1 MPVLTTET
9 RLSEK
14 EAKGIMEYARK
25 YRADYGIIQRY
36 VWHVIVG
43 QKGVIDQPKLN
54 TEIQRKFSV
63 SKRTANSVIYD
74 MRGRYKALKEEQDPA
89 SETAGRKDC
98 RCRQQTEEGRRCK

>member
-43 QKGVIDQPKLN
+43 QKGVIDQYGDPEEVL
-54 TEIQRKFSV
+54 
-63 SKRTANSVIYD
+63 
-74 MRGRYKALKEEQDPA
+74 GLKAHGEF
-89 SETAGRKDC
+89 C
-98 RCRQQTEEGRRCK
+98 HI

>member
-36 VWHVIVG
+36 VWHVIVR
-43 QKGVIDQPKLN
+43 QKGVIDQSKLN

-74 MRGRYKALKEEQDPA
+74 MRGRYKALKEL
-89 SETAGRKDC
+89 KK
-98 RCRQQTEEGRRCK
+98 TERRANLVSRG

>member
-14 EAKGIMEYARK
+14 EAGDIMEYARK

-36 VWHVIVG
+36 VWHVIVR
-43 QKGVIDQPKLN
+43 QKGVIDQSKLN

-74 MRGRYKALKEEQDPA
+74 MRGRYKALKG
-89 SETAGRKDC
+89 SC
-98 RCRQQTEEGRRCK
+98 IWNSRQKRLLLPSTI